1 MFKEFSLSLVNLL
14 SSLKNPE
21 LRTENLPKL
30 NLAKNL
36 CIILGSLNLFWFIF
50 NLNFSLG
57 YIVDSRFFVAFIGLG
72 FVLLS
77 LLFRANWLIGVGLIF
92 VVIFVLYPGPVR
104 EKLSLLG
111 SFGCLLYVA
120 GAAILDDDVFG
131 TFVRWLGI
139 FLLAYVSISWS
150 DPKILESLN
159 AVPLYGPLYGYSPFG
174 ADLWGALI
182 SLLICLFKTLNSL
195 KDSLNN
201 KFLKL
206 GCSFVV
212 FTLITVFALPYSN
225 LCSEEF
231 APHDSDLCCEEI
243 CALNDSSELNWLGL
257 FFAALLNFFS
267 YGIITALLI
276 LSLVFKHTGSSIFW
290 SIVFLYVLISKIF
303 LEDFYSWI
311 HKGVLLFLAGGILF
325 GAALYFEKLR
335 SRQDK
340 R

>member
-1 MFKEFSLSLVNLL
+1 MFKESSLSLVNLL
-14 SSLKNPE
+14 SSLKSLE

-36 CIILGSLNLFWFIF
+36 CIILGSLNLLWFVC

-57 YIVDSRFFVAFIGLG
+57 YIVDFLFFVAFIGLG
-72 FVLLS
+72 LVLLS
-77 LLFRANWLIGVGLIF
+77 FLVGANWLIRVGLIF
-92 VVIFVLYPGPVR
+92 VLIFVIYIEPVK
-104 EKLSLLG
+104 EKFSLLG
-111 SFGCLLYVA
+111 GFGCLLYVA

-139 FLLAYVSISWS
+139 VLLAFVSSWLS
-150 DPKILESLN
+150 YHEILLSFFVEN
-159 AVPLYGPLYGYSPFG
+159 PLRGP
-174 ADLWGALI
+174 DLWAALLA
-182 SLLICLFKTLNSL
+182 LLICLFKTLNSL
-195 KDSLNN
+195 KDS
-201 KFLKL
+201 FTSRSLKL
-206 GCSFVV
+206 GFSFVV

-225 LCSEEF
+225 LCSEE
-231 APHDSDLCCEEI
+231 SCRLT
-243 CALNDSSELNWLGL
+243 DSSELSWLGL

-276 LSLVFKHTGSSIFW
+276 LSLVFKHTGSLIFW
-290 SIVFLYVLISKIF
+290 SLVFMYVLISKIF

-335 SRQDK
+335 SRQEK

>member
-1 MFKEFSLSLVNLL
+1 MFKELSLSLVNLL
-14 SSLKNPE
+14 SSLKSLE

-57 YIVDSRFFVAFIGLG
+57 YKVGPLFFVAFIGLG
-72 FVLLS
+72 LVLLG
-77 LLFRANWLIGVGLIF
+77 LLFRANWLIGVGLFF
-92 VVIFVLYPGPVR
+92 VVIFALNLELVR

-111 SFGCLLYVA
+111 SVGCLLYVA
-120 GAAILDDDVFG
+120 GAAILVDDVFG

-139 FLLAYVSISWS
+139 FLLAYVSISLS
-150 DPKILESLN
+150 NPGILTSFD
-159 AVPLYGPLYGYSPFG
+159 GYSPRG
-174 ADLWGALI
+174 ADLWAALLA
-182 SLLICLFKTLNSL
+182 LLICLFKTLNSL
-195 KDSLNN
+195 KDSLTS
-201 KFLKL
+201 KSLKL
-206 GCSFVV
+206 GFSFVV
-212 FTLITVFALPYSN
+212 IILITVFSLPDLN
-225 LCSEEF
+225 LCSEE
-231 APHDSDLCCEEI
+231 SCKLT
-243 CALNDSSELNWLGL
+243 DSSELSWLGL

-276 LSLVFKHTGSSIFW
+276 LSLVFKHTGSFIFW
-290 SIVFLYVLISKIF
+290 SIVFLYVLISQIF

-335 SRQDK
+335 SRQEK

>member
-14 SSLKNPE
+14 SSLKSLE

-72 FVLLS
+72 LVLLS
-77 LLFRANWLIGVGLIF
+77 LLVGANWLIRVGLIF

-104 EKLSLLG
+104 EKLSLVG
-111 SFGCLLYVA
+111 IFGCLLYVA
-120 GAAILDDDVFG
+120 GAATLDDDVFG

-150 DPKILESLN
+150 DPEILDSLN

-174 ADLWGALI
+174 ADLWAALI
-182 SLLICLFKTLNSL
+182 ALLICLFKILNSL
-195 KDSLNN
+195 KDSLNS

-206 GCSFVV
+206 GFSFVV

-225 LCSEEF
+225 LCSEE
-231 APHDSDLCCEEI
+231 SCRLT
-243 CALNDSSELNWLGL
+243 DSSELSWLGL

-276 LSLVFKHTGSSIFW
+276 LSLVFKHTGSFIFW

-335 SRQDK
+335 SRQEK
-340 R
+340 C

>member
-1 MFKEFSLSLVNLL
+1 M
-14 SSLKNPE
+14 
-21 LRTENLPKL
+21 
-30 NLAKNL
+30 
-36 CIILGSLNLFWFIF
+36 
-50 NLNFSLG
+50 
-57 YIVDSRFFVAFIGLG
+57 
-72 FVLLS
+72 
-77 LLFRANWLIGVGLIF
+77 
-92 VVIFVLYPGPVR
+92 IFVLHPWLGR

-111 SFGCLLYVA
+111 IFGCVLYVA

-139 FLLAYVSISWS
+139 FLLAFVSISLS
-150 DPKILESLN
+150 DPETLIQVHFGSY
-159 AVPLYGPLYGYSPFG
+159 YGRG
-174 ADLWGALI
+174 ADLGAALLA
-182 SLLICLFKTLNSL
+182 LLICLFKTLNSL
-195 KDSLNN
+195 KDSSNS

-206 GCSFVV
+206 GFSFVV
-212 FTLITVFALPYSN
+212 FTLITLFALPKLD
-225 LCSEEF
+225 LCSEEL

-243 CALNDSSELNWLGL
+243 CYLDDSSKLSWLGL
-257 FFAALLNFFS
+257 FVAALLNFFS

-290 SIVFLYVLISKIF
+290 SIVFMYVLISKIF

-335 SRQDK
+335 SRQEK

>member
-14 SSLKNPE
+14 SSLKRLE
-21 LRTENLPKL
+21 LRTENLPKP

-36 CIILGSLNLFWFIF
+36 CIILGSLNLFLFICI
-50 NLNFSLG
+50 LNFTLG
-57 YIVDSRFFVAFIGLG
+57 YIVEFRFFVAFIGLG
-72 FVLLS
+72 LVLLS
-77 LLFRANWLIGVGLIF
+77 LLLKANWLIGVGLFF
-92 VVIFVLYPGPVR
+92 VMIFVLHLGLGR

-111 SFGCLLYVA
+111 GLGCLLYVA

-139 FLLAYVSISWS
+139 FLLTFVSISLS
-150 DPKILESLN
+150 DPYILKHLHFGHY
-159 AVPLYGPLYGYSPFG
+159 LGLG
-174 ADLWGALI
+174 ADLWAALI

-195 KDSLNN
+195 KDSLTS

-206 GCSFVV
+206 GFSFVV
-212 FTLITVFALPYSN
+212 IILITVFAPHSSN
-225 LCSEEF
+225 LCKEL
-231 APHDSDLCCEEI
+231 APHDSDLCCADI
-243 CALNDSSELNWLGL
+243 CYLDDSSQLSWLGL

-267 YGIITALLI
+267 YGIISALLI
-276 LSLVFKHTGSSIFW
+276 FSLMFKHTGSSIFL
-290 SIVFLYVLISKIF
+290 SSVFMYVLISKIF

-335 SRQDK
+335 SRQEK

>member
-14 SSLKNPE
+14 SSLKG
-21 LRTENLPKL
+21 LQLKTENLPKL

-36 CIILGSLNLFWFIF
+36 CIILGSLNLFWFIC

-57 YIVDSRFFVAFIGLG
+57 YIVDSRFFIAFIGLG
-72 FVLLS
+72 LVLLG

-92 VVIFVLYPGPVR
+92 VVIFVLYLGPLREKLGPLR

-139 FLLAYVSISWS
+139 FLLAYVSISLI
-150 DPKILESLN
+150 DPDILRSFE
-159 AVPLYGPLYGYSPFG
+159 GYSPRG
-174 ADLWGALI
+174 ADLCAALLA
-182 SLLICLFKTLNSL
+182 LLICLFKTLNSL
-195 KDSLNN
+195 KDSLTS

-206 GCSFVV
+206 GFSFVV
-212 FTLITVFALPYSN
+212 FTLITVFALPDLDICYEEHPPNYVSP
-225 LCSEEF
+225 LCGD
-231 APHDSDLCCEEI
+231 PCLI
-243 CALNDSSELNWLGL
+243 NDSSNLSWLGL

-267 YGIITALLI
+267 YSIITALLI
-276 LSLVFKHTGSSIFW
+276 SSLVFKHTGSSIFW
-290 SIVFLYVLISKIF
+290 SLVFMYVLISQIF
-303 LEDFYSWI
+303 LEAFYSWI

-325 GAALYFEKLR
+325 GAALYFGKLR
-335 SRQDK
+335 SRQEK
-340 R
+340 C

>member
-14 SSLKNPE
+14 SSLKSLE

-30 NLAKNL
+30 KLAKNL
-36 CIILGSLNLFWFIF
+36 CIILGSLNLFWFIC

-57 YIVDSRFFVAFIGLG
+57 YIVDFRFFVAFIGLG
-72 FVLLS
+72 LVLLG
-77 LLFRANWLIGVGLIF
+77 LLFRANWLIGVGLFF
-92 VVIFVLYPGPVR
+92 VMIFVLNLELVR

-139 FLLAYVSISWS
+139 FLLAYVGISLS
-150 DPKILESLN
+150 DPDILKSFAEN
-159 AVPLYGPLYGYSPFG
+159 PVRG
-174 ADLWGALI
+174 ADLWAALI
-182 SLLICLFKTLNSL
+182 ALLFCLFKTLSSL
-195 KDSLNN
+195 KDSSTSR
-201 KFLKL
+201 FLKL
-206 GCSFVV
+206 GFSFVV
-212 FTLITVFALPYSN
+212 IILITVFALPNSN
-225 LCSEEF
+225 LCSEE
-231 APHDSDLCCEEI
+231 SCRLI
-243 CALNDSSELNWLGL
+243 DSSKLSWLGL

-276 LSLVFKHTGSSIFW
+276 LSLVFKHTGSFIFW
-290 SIVFLYVLISKIF
+290 SIVFMYVLISQIF
-303 LEDFYSWI
+303 LEAFYSWI

-335 SRQDK
+335 SRQEK